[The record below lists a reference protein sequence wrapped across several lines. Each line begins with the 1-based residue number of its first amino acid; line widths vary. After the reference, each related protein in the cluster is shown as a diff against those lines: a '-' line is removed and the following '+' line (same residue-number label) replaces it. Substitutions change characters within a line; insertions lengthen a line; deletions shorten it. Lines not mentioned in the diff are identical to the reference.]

1 MGCVVSKIKDKKI
14 NNLKS
19 QKLYA
24 INILTQLLL
33 NIISR
38 LKYIFKVDSYIIALL
53 VNFRDQSKQ
62 RLRKWN
68 IYRPILLI
76 VSSLILKLSIG
87 KSKIVFFSKKS
98 LNKYRKHSF
107 CASPTES

>member
-14 NNLKS
+14 IYLRS

-24 INILTQLLL
+24 VNILAQLLL
-33 NIISR
+33 NTISR

-62 RLRKWN
+62 RLLKWN

-87 KSKIVFFSKKS
+87 KSKIVFFLRKKS
-98 LNKYRKHSF
+98 QQI
-107 CASPTES
+107 PQT